1 MYNYVE
7 PREIKAHMLIVDDD
21 QQNAEIAAAFF
32 ADWQMDITHAPSAS
46 AALELIEDT
55 TFDLILMDIMMPEM
69 DGITLTEKI
78 KSHAAYFDVPIIFLT
93 AKVDK
98 QTMRQAFEARGSD
111 FITKPFWGVELQ
123 LRVGVQLKNRYM
135 HLFLGNLNAE
145 MEKQRQ
151 RADKA
156 ENELAEARKRIAQ
169 LEAQA

>member
-1 MYNYVE
+1 MYNYVD

-32 ADWQMDITHAPSAS
+32 GDWNLDITHAESADR
-46 AALELIEDT
+46 ALELIDET
-55 TFDLILMDIMMPEM
+55 TYDIILMDIMMPHM

-78 KSHAAYFDVPIIFLT
+78 KSRPDYIDVPIIFLT

-111 FITKPFWGVELQ
+111 YLTKPFWGVELQ

-135 HLFLGNLNAE
+135 HLFLGNLNTE
-145 MEKQRQ
+145 IEKQKR
-151 RADKA
+151 RAEKA
-156 ENELAEARKRIAQ
+156 ESELAAARKRIAE
-169 LEAQA
+169 LESGK